1 MIYDNS
7 KLQTF
12 KNCPESYRLKN
23 LLGLRKR
30 EEGQE
35 EHDKN
40 FGKAIH
46 TGLELHYKG
55 KSIEDI
61 KEAFS
66 KDYLVQLNEEDKA
79 KTQENGLVLLDAYI
93 KHYAEE
99 DKKWT
104 IKAVEVAD
112 TFEIAPGVSFMVKI
126 DLVVEQQ
133 GCIYFVD
140 HKTTGK
146 AFNWTYWGQFEP
158 NSQLTAYTAY
168 CQAKYGECSGG
179 IINGLQLGYR
189 KNKYMGEPAGF
200 HYSFQRQLFNRN
212 KQQVEAWKWDAQ
224 EWIKRIGEFE
234 KIYHWNPNTSLQY
247 VWPKNEGQCRFCS
260 FKEICISCADEQII
274 EQLYE
279 VTNPNEYLEQK
290 ESVE

>member
-1 MIYDNS
+1 MYDNS
-7 KLQTF
+7 QLQTY
-12 KNCPESYRLKN
+12 KNCPEQYRLKYIEQ
-23 LLGLRKR
+23 LRKR
-30 EEGQE
+30 EEGVD

-46 TGLELHYKG
+46 SGLEAYYKG
-55 KSIEDI
+55 QGLEASVNRFKESYPNQLSQEDL
-61 KEAFS
+61 S
-66 KDYLVQLNEEDKA
+66 
-79 KTQENGLVLLDAYI
+79 KTQANGEVLLKAYFG
-93 KHYAEE
+93 HYLEE

-112 TFEIAPGVSFMVKI
+112 TFEMAPGVPFTVKI

-158 NSQLTAYTAY
+158 NSQITAYTAY
-168 CQAKYGECSGG
+168 CQSKFGECSGG
-179 IINGLQLGYR
+179 IINGLQLGFRQRAY
-189 KNKYMGEPAGF
+189 KGEAARF

-212 KQQVEAWKWDAQ
+212 RQQIEAWKQDTLW
-224 EWIKRIGEFE
+224 WIKQINGIKEATNHIGS
-234 KIYHWNPNTSLQY
+234 WR
-247 VWPKNEGQCRFCS
+247 KNEGQCRFCS
-260 FKEICISCADEQII
+260 YKEICISVNDEQIK

-279 VTNPNEYLEQK
+279 KVNATEYLENVNDNN
-290 ESVE
+290 SG